1 MKQIL
6 KNITLAIDE
15 KVLEQV
21 RIAAARRR
29 TTVNRLV
36 RDYLEQVA
44 FAEGGADSARERM
57 LKLIDESTGRLGPDW
72 KWNRD
77 DAYEGRVFSGH
88 QRPPVRGAG

>member
-1 MKQIL
+1 MKQAL

-15 KVLEQV
+15 KVLDQV

-44 FAEGGADSARERM
+44 FSEGGADSAREQM
-57 LKLIDESTGRLGPDW
+57 LKLIDGSTGRLGHDW
-72 KWNRD
+72 KWNRE
-77 DAYEGRVFSGH
+77 DAYEGRVLPGH
-88 QRPPVRGAG
+88 KRPPVRGAR

>member
-1 MKQIL
+1 M
-6 KNITLAIDE
+6 KNITLAVDE

-44 FAEGGADSARERM
+44 ILEGGSESARDRM
-57 LKLIDESTGRLGPDW
+57 LKLIDESTGRLGSGW

-77 DAYEGRVFSGH
+77 DGYEGRVLPGH